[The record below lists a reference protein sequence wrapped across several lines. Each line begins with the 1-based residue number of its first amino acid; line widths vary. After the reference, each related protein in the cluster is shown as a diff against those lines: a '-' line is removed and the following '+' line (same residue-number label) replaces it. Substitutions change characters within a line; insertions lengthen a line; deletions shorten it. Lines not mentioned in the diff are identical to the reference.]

1 MLEKC
6 CIVVLL
12 FRLCPKVKFM
22 RGHKRT
28 NAVYTIQF
36 DVHRWRQRAY
46 SCRILSFLS
55 SKCRPKMFYLVS
67 IPQLHFYQTQVQ
79 VRSLHRPACL
89 VTLSARIY
97 FANQVELCTRFVKF
111 VTWILQS
118 CYNTIQVCAINQSGR
133 GQCFEMVK

>member
-46 SCRILSFLS
+46 SCRMLSFLS

-89 VTLSARIY
+89 ATLSARIY
-97 FANQVELCTRFVKF
+97 FANQVELCTRFVKVFTTLLSNSFHVF
-111 VTWILQS
+111 VNFLNEFLALCKIKLS
-118 CYNTIQVCAINQSGR
+118 
-133 GQCFEMVK
+133 

>member
-12 FRLCPKVKFM
+12 FRLWPKVKFM

-55 SKCRPKMFYLVS
+55 SKCRHKMFCLVS

-89 VTLSARIY
+89 FTLSARIY

-118 CYNTIQVCAINQSGR
+118 CYNTIQVWAINQSGR